1 MSTRAL
7 LAPYWYRVA
16 ALRPRLRGHVRL
28 HRHEYRGQVWHVF
41 EDRASGRHHRFNAQA
56 WGVIGLFDGRRSL
69 DEIWALLSR
78 EVSDA
83 TPTQADIVKLLGQLH
98 AADLLLGDVT
108 PDTAELFERRGKHER
123 KKWMGRLANPISMRF
138 PLVDPDRLL
147 ERLAAALRPLGGR
160 LILLAWLAAVL
171 PALLMLPAHWRALTH
186 NFSDQWLASGQ
197 LLMLAVLF
205 PLVKIAHELG
215 HGLACKWLG
224 GEVHEAGLL
233 LLAFYPV
240 PYVDVTNSAAFAGK
254 WQRALVG
261 AAGMLTEL
269 FIAALAFYAWLALEP
284 GVGRGIAH
292 GVAVLA
298 SVTTLFFNANPLL
311 RYDGYYILG
320 DLIEIPNL
328 GPRARQYWLQRVEQR
343 VFGVQPE
350 EPMSVTPGER
360 RWFLAYQPLSAVY
373 RLMVSLGIALFVA
386 QRFFFIGVAL
396 AAVSLAQ
403 GFVWPLAKAVQALL
417 TAPRFAA
424 RGRRVRR
431 VLGGGALLAEL
442 LLFVLPLPYHTHAEG
457 VLWLPERA
465 IVRAATAG
473 FVQQV
478 LAEPGQALA
487 AGQAVV
493 QTVEPALEA
502 RLQAQAAKVEETEAQ
517 VDAAWIAS
525 QAHAQQLLKDL
536 ERERAALARL
546 QDEADQLTLRAGAA
560 GTLLMDRPSDLPGR
574 WLRKGEVLGYLRTGD
589 APLVRVVVP
598 QSDVDPIRLSTG
610 KVELRL
616 PQATGTVWTASL
628 LRGVPAASRQLPS
641 AVLGSRG
648 GGQFMTDPQ
657 DEQGLRTLE
666 SVFEFELLLPSEVP
680 HDFLGS
686 RVHVRF
692 EHPAEPIGLRAWR
705 ALRRAFLS
713 TLHV

>member
-16 ALRPRLRGHVRL
+16 ALRPRLRSHVRL
-28 HRHEYRGQVWHVF
+28 HRHEYRGEVWHVF
-41 EDRASGRHHRFNAQA
+41 EDRASGRHHRFNVQA
-56 WGVIGLFDGRRSL
+56 WGVIGLFDGQRSL
-69 DEIWALLSR
+69 AEIWALLSR
-78 EVSDA
+78 HVTDA

-98 AADLLLGDVT
+98 AADLLLADVT
-108 PDTAELFERRGKHER
+108 PDTAELFERRGKHEH
-123 KKWMGRLANPISMRF
+123 KKWVGRLANPISMRF
-138 PLVDPDRLL
+138 PLLDPDRLL
-147 ERLAAALRPLGGR
+147 ERLARLLRPAGGR
-160 LILLAWLAAVL
+160 VMLLAWLAVVL
-171 PALLMLPAHWRALTH
+171 PAVLMLPSHWRELTH
-186 NFSDQWLASGQ
+186 NFSDQWLASGH
-197 LLMLAVLF
+197 LLMLAILF

-215 HGLACKWLG
+215 HGLVCKWHG
-224 GEVHEAGLL
+224 GEVHEAGLM

-240 PYVDVTNSAAFAGK
+240 PYVDVSNSSAFAGK

-261 AAGMLTEL
+261 AACMGAEL
-269 FIAALAFYAWLALEP
+269 FIAALAFYAWVALEP
-284 GVGRGIAH
+284 GIARGIAH

-311 RYDGYYILG
+311 RYDGYYILS

-328 GPRARQYWLQRVEQR
+328 GPRARQYCLERTEQR
-343 VFGVQPE
+343 VFGVAPE
-350 EPMSVTPGER
+350 DAMAVTPGER

-373 RLMVSLGIALFVA
+373 RLMVSLGIALFIA
-386 QRFFFIGVAL
+386 QQFFFIGVAL
-396 AAVSLAQ
+396 AAVSLGQ
-403 GFVWPLAKAVQALL
+403 GVVWPVVKGVHALL

-424 RGRRVRR
+424 RATRVHR
-431 VLGGGALLAEL
+431 VLVVGVIVLGLG
-442 LLFVLPLPYHTHAEG
+442 LFVLPLPYHTHADG

-478 LAEPGQALA
+478 VVQPGQALA
-487 AGQAVV
+487 EGQAVV
-493 QTVEPALEA
+493 QTVEPALDA
-502 RLQAQAAKVEETEAQ
+502 RVQAQAAKVEETEAQ
-517 VDAAWIAS
+517 VDAAWTVS
-525 QAHAQQLLKDL
+525 QSHAQQLLKDL

-560 GTLLMDRPSDLPGR
+560 GVLLMDKAADLPGR
-574 WLRKGEVLGYLRTGD
+574 WLRKGEVVGYLRTAD
-589 APLVRVVVP
+589 RPLVRVVVP
-598 QSDVDPIRLSTG
+598 QSDVDTVRLSTEA
-610 KVELRL
+610 VEVRL
-616 PQATGTVWTASL
+616 PQRMNEVWPARL

-641 AVLGSRG
+641 AVLGGHG
-648 GGQFMTDPQ
+648 GGQLVTDPQ

-666 SVFEFELLLPSEVP
+666 SVFEFELQLSYEVP
-680 HDFLGS
+680 HEFLGS

>member
-1 MSTRAL
+1 MTACAL

-16 ALRPRLRGHVRL
+16 ALRPRLRSHVRL
-28 HRHEYRGQVWHVF
+28 HRHAYRGEVWHVF

-78 EVSDA
+78 EVTDA

-123 KKWMGRLANPISMRF
+123 RQWLGRVANPLSMRF

-147 ERLAAALRPLGGR
+147 ERLTRALRPVGGR
-160 LILLAWLAAVL
+160 VIVGAWLALVL
-171 PALLMLPAHWRALTH
+171 PALLMLPSHWRELTH
-186 NFSDQWLASGQ
+186 NFSDQWLASGH

-215 HGLACKWLG
+215 HGLACKWHG
-224 GEVHEAGLL
+224 GEVHEAGVLM
-233 LLAFYPV
+233 LAFYPV
-240 PYVDVTNSAAFAGK
+240 PYVDVSHSAAFAGK
-254 WQRALVG
+254 WPRALVG

-269 FIAALAFYAWLALEP
+269 GIAAIAFYAWQALEP
-284 GVGRGIAH
+284 GLARGVAH

-311 RYDGYYILG
+311 RYDGYYILS
-320 DLIEIPNL
+320 DLVEIPNL
-328 GPRARQYWLQRVEQR
+328 GPRARQYTLERLEHR
-343 VFGVQPE
+343 LFGVVPE
-350 EPMSVTPGER
+350 EPMAVTPGER
-360 RWFLAYQPLSAVY
+360 RWLLGYQPLAAAY
-373 RLMVSLGIALFVA
+373 RLVVALGIALFVS
-386 QRFFFIGVAL
+386 QRVFFIGVAL

-403 GFVWPLAKAVQALL
+403 GLAWPFVKAGHALL

-424 RGRRVRR
+424 RGARVRR
-431 VLGGGALLAEL
+431 VLAGATLALLL
-442 LLFVLPLPYHTHAEG
+442 VLFVVPLPYHTQAEG

-465 IVRAATAG
+465 IVRASTAG

-478 LAEPGQALA
+478 LAQPGQAVQ

-493 QTVEPALEA
+493 QTVEPALDA

-517 VDAAWIAS
+517 VDAAWMVS

-546 QDEADQLTLRAGAA
+546 QDEAHQLTLRAGAA
-560 GTLLMDRPSDLPGR
+560 GTLLMDRAADLPGR
-574 WLRKGEVLGYLRTGD
+574 WLRKGEVVGYLRTGD
-589 APLVRVVVP
+589 APLVRVAVP
-598 QSDVDPIRLSTG
+598 QADVDNIKLATEQ
-610 KVELRL
+610 VEVRL
-616 PQATGTVWTASL
+616 PQAMDRVWPATL
-628 LRGVPAASRQLPS
+628 LRGVPAAARQLPS
-641 AVLGSRG
+641 AVLGSHG
-648 GGQFMTDPQ
+648 GGGFVTDPQ

-666 SVFEFELLLPSEVP
+666 SVFEFELRLPGEVP

-686 RVHVRF
+686 RVHLRF

-705 ALRRAFLS
+705 AVRRAFLS

>member
-1 MSTRAL
+1 MSSRAL

-16 ALRPRLRGHVRL
+16 SLRPRLRSHVRL
-28 HRHEYRGQVWHVF
+28 HRHEYRGEVWHVF

-56 WGVIGLFDGRRSL
+56 WGVIGLLDGQRSL
-69 DEIWALLSR
+69 DDIWTLLTREIHD
-78 EVSDA
+78 E

-123 KKWMGRLANPISMRF
+123 KKWMGRLANPISLRF
-138 PLVDPDRLL
+138 PLLDPDRLL
-147 ERLAAALRPLGGR
+147 GNLARRLRPLGGR
-160 LILLAWLAAVL
+160 TLLLAWLAVVL
-171 PALLMLPAHWRALTH
+171 PAVLMLPSHWRELTH
-186 NFSDQWLASGQ
+186 NFSDQWLASGH
-197 LLMLAVLF
+197 LLMLALLF

-215 HGLACKWLG
+215 HGLACKWHG
-224 GEVHEAGLL
+224 GEVHEAGVM

-240 PYVDVTNSAAFAGK
+240 PYVDVSHSAAFAGK
-254 WQRALVG
+254 WHRALVG
-261 AAGMLTEL
+261 AAGMGAEL
-269 FIAALAFYAWLALEP
+269 FIAALAFFAWLVLEP
-284 GVGRGIAH
+284 GLARGMAH

-320 DLIEIPNL
+320 DAIEIPNL
-328 GPRARQYWLQRVEQR
+328 GPRANRYCLQRIEQR
-343 VFGVQPE
+343 VFGVEPE
-350 EPMSVTPGER
+350 DPVQATPGER
-360 RWFLAYQPLSAVY
+360 RWFLGYAPLSAGY
-373 RLMVSLGIALFVA
+373 RLLVALGIAMFVS
-386 QRFFFIGVAL
+386 QHFFFIGVAL
-396 AAVSLAQ
+396 AAFSLAQ
-403 GFVWPLAKAVQALL
+403 GLAWPLLKGLKAVL

-424 RGRRVRR
+424 RTKRVHR
-431 VLGGGALLAEL
+431 VLAGTALLL
-442 LLFVLPLPYHTHAEG
+442 GLGLFVLPLPYHTHAEG

-465 IVRAATAG
+465 IVRASTAG

-478 LAEPGQALA
+478 AAQPGQVLLQ
-487 AGQAVV
+487 GQPVV
-493 QTVEPALEA
+493 QTVEPALDA
-502 RLQAQAAKVEETEAQ
+502 RLQAQAAKVEQTLAQ
-517 VDAAWIAS
+517 VDAAWMVS
-525 QAHAQQLLKDL
+525 QAQAQQLLKEL
-536 ERERAALARL
+536 EREQAALARL

-560 GTLLMDRPSDLPGR
+560 GTLLMDRPADLPGR
-574 WLRKGEVLGYLRTGD
+574 WLRKGEVVGYLRTAD

-598 QSDVDPIRLSTG
+598 QGDVDIVRLSTDR
-610 KVELRL
+610 VEIRL
-616 PQATGTVWTASL
+616 PQLTASSWPASL
-628 LRGVPAASRQLPS
+628 VRGVPAASRQLPS
-641 AVLGSRG
+641 AVLGSHG

-666 SVFEFELLLPSEVP
+666 SVFEFELRLPYDVP

-705 ALRRAFLS
+705 SLRRALLS